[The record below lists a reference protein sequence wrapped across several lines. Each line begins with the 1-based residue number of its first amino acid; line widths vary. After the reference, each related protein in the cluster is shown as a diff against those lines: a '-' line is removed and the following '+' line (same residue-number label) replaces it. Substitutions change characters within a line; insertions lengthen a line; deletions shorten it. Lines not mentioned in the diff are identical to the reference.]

1 MSPHAAPL
9 RRGGVVLMAVL
20 IAGGVAVAGQVGV
33 RARPAVRI
41 VPLPGM
47 APQALLLDANT
58 DRAVVLSLRGAGGG
72 VTIVDTAA
80 GRVLRDLAVP
90 GQVDAVALGRGRLL
104 VAHAMPAG
112 SERVLVLDTRRGA
125 VVRALAVGP
134 AFPQSAGA
142 DALAID
148 DAGRQ
153 AAVLNPTDGTLRLLD
168 LETAHVSRAL
178 RVGRGAVAV
187 AVNGRAGRVFVL
199 DRDRG
204 RVQVFDL
211 ITGAR
216 RGAVAVGRGPGRV
229 TVDEAA
235 GRALVSNLDD
245 GTVSVLDTRNGS
257 VVGTVPAG
265 GGPVTIDARSGRA
278 FVADTSVPGSV
289 TMLDVR
295 RGVALRV
302 IAAGNLPGQSVVD
315 ARTGRVFIP
324 VTFGNNSDTVV
335 TAFDLHRGRAVG
347 AAYLG
352 LTDGAAGLMPGTAGT
367 LAVDVAR
374 GRLYGVAVG
383 PTGANGQAVG
393 AGALRIID
401 ARTGVV
407 VGGTPAGANPLA
419 VAVDGRDGRDG
430 QVVVVDAGGIAPG
443 NDPWEPLRRA
453 LPHWLPAPAPR
464 GAQLVPGDVRIF
476 DEP

>member
-1 MSPHAAPL
+1 MFPHTAPL
-9 RRGGVVLMAVL
+9 RRRGVVLVAVL
-20 IAGGVAVAGQVGV
+20 VVGGVAAAGQVGT
-33 RARPAVRI
+33 RARPAIRI
-41 VPLPGM
+41 VPLPGL
-47 APQALLLDANT
+47 APQALLLDAYT

-72 VTIVDTAA
+72 VTIVDTTA
-80 GRVLRDLAVP
+80 GRMIRNLAVP
-90 GQVDAVALGRGRLL
+90 EPVDAVALSRGRLL
-104 VAHAMPAG
+104 VAYAMPAG

-125 VVRALAVGP
+125 VVRALSVGP
-134 AFPQSAGA
+134 AFPQSVGA

-153 AAVLNPTDGTLRLLD
+153 AAVLNPTDSTLRLLD
-168 LETAHVSRAL
+168 LGTAQVSRAF
-178 RVGRGAVAV
+178 RVGRGADAV
-187 AVNGRAGRVFVL
+187 AVDGRAGRVFVL
-199 DRDRG
+199 ERDRG
-204 RVQVFDL
+204 RVGLFDL
-211 ITGAR
+211 VTGAR
-216 RGAVAVGRGPGRV
+216 VRAIAVGRGPGRIV
-229 TVDEAA
+229 VDEAA

-245 GTVSVLDTRNGS
+245 GTVSVLDTRAGS

-265 GGPVTIDARSGRA
+265 GGPVMIDARSGRA
-278 FVADTSVPGSV
+278 FVSDTSVPGSV

-335 TAFDLHRGRAVG
+335 TAFDLHDGRPVG

-374 GRLYGVAVG
+374 GRLDGVAVG

-393 AGALRIID
+393 AGALRRID
-401 ARTGVV
+401 TRTGAVMRS
-407 VGGTPAGANPLA
+407 TPVGANPLA
-419 VAVDGRDGRDG
+419 VAVDGRDG
-430 QVVVVDAGGIAPG
+430 QVVVVDAGGSAPRS
-443 NDPWEPLRRA
+443 DPWAPLRRA
-453 LPHWLPAPAPR
+453 LARWLPAPVSQ
-464 GAQLVPGDVRIF
+464 GAQLVPGDVRIV
-476 DEP
+476 DDP